1 MRTKAFLD
9 YDQAELDRQ
18 YDQRAWAPNAVE
30 VINRYAADSEVVR
43 RRLGEPETHPYGEGR
58 AATLDLFRAH
68 RPHAPIHVFI
78 HGGAWRTLGKR
89 DSAFAAETFVRAG
102 AHFVA
107 LGFELLPVATLDE
120 MVGQVRSA
128 IAWIFRNADRLG
140 GDPKRIFI
148 SGHSSG
154 AHLAGTVVT
163 TDWQARFHLPQ
174 NVVKGALCISG
185 TYDLEPVRRS
195 ARNAYVQLDAGMV
208 DRLSPARHADNI
220 ACPVVVGTGEHESD
234 ELKRQ
239 ARDFAALI
247 ERRGVPV
254 RLIEGAGLNHFEVIN
269 TLASPFGLLG
279 RIALQQMGLGLG

>member
-1 MRTKAFLD
+1 
-9 YDQAELDRQ
+9 
-18 YDQRAWAPNAVE
+18 
-30 VINRYAADSEVVR
+30 
-43 RRLGEPETHPYGEGR
+43 
-58 AATLDLFRAH
+58 
-68 RPHAPIHVFI
+68 
-78 HGGAWRTLGKR
+78 
-89 DSAFAAETFVRAG
+89 
-102 AHFVA
+102 
-107 LGFELLPVATLDE
+107 
-120 MVGQVRSA
+120 
-128 IAWIFRNADRLG
+128 
-140 GDPKRIFI
+140 
-148 SGHSSG
+148 
-154 AHLAGTVVT
+154 VVT

-208 DRLSPARHADNI
+208 DRLSPAKHADNI

-254 RLIEGAGLNHFEVIN
+254 RLVEGAGLNHFEIIN